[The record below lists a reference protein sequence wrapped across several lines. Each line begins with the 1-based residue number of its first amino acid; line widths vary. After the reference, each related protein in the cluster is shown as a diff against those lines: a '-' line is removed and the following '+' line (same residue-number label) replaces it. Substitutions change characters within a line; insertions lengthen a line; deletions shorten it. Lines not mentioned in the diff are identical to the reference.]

1 MSKYIVDTDDFE
13 PMFKVD
19 SIGVFGIG
27 KSVTDNTEDHSW
39 SRIKSLEDFEE
50 LNSDYIN
57 EHYGELQETAYQR
70 GLEEGKKATWE
81 LVADASNAEYQKGL
95 NDAWECARKI
105 ADMWETMDND
115 ELLETFGVTARIGE
129 STIGCLLKKQTAN
142 EAMLELEVYEE
153 KQKADDEIK
162 AGDEVRWGMD
172 LIVVTRLHMDGG
184 FKWCDGISR
193 DGIAFHVLE
202 ENVSKTGRHFD
213 IESILEDMRE

>member
-27 KSVTDNTEDHSW
+27 KSLSDGTKDHSW
-39 SRIKSLEDFEE
+39 SRIKSVIDFEE

-57 EHYGELQETAYQR
+57 EHFGQLQDEAYRRGVNDGSIDVKERVDCAYQR
-70 GLEEGKKATWE
+70 GL
-81 LVADASNAEYQKGL
+81 D
-95 NDAWECARKI
+95 DAWEAARKI
-105 ADMWETMDND
+105 VEMWEKIDND
-115 ELLETFGVTARIGE
+115 DLLAIFGITEMIGH
-129 STIGCLLKKQTAN
+129 SAIKSLFGKQTAN

-184 FKWCDGISR
+184 FKWCDGISK

-213 IESILEDMRE
+213 IASILEEMRHD